1 MTDSTHA
8 GSPARPDGARPDG
21 ERLVVGVDIGTTKIC
36 AVVASQDAS
45 GRINI
50 RGVGVAESDGLNRGV
65 VVNIDKTVEAVKKAI
80 SEAERAAGVST
91 RSVIVGI
98 AGDHIQ
104 SFQSRGVITVSG
116 GEIDRDDV
124 RRLLEDTRHVAM
136 PADREILHV
145 LPQEFIVDGQ
155 DGVADPI
162 GMSGVRL
169 EANVHIITGLVSAA
183 KNVYRCIEK
192 AGYRVD
198 DIVLEPLASS
208 HAVLHDDEKEVG
220 VVLVDIGGGTTD
232 IAIFED
238 KTIRHTAVV
247 AVAGNKVTDDLRK
260 GLGILH
266 DQAERLKQQ
275 FGVALVDLVGEDQE
289 ITIPG
294 IGGRPDK
301 AISQSTLAQI
311 IQPRLEEI
319 LEIVAIEVKRSG
331 YGRHLSAGV
340 VLTGGGA
347 LIPGTAELA
356 ADILGLEARVGR
368 PLGLAGGLV
377 EEVSNPKYATA
388 VGLVLHGFK
397 VGATSGASLVAVETE
412 QAAQT
417 VGRPARGAAS
427 RGEATLAEGDGS
439 TSAPPT
445 LDGPYSEEADSDTLV
460 AKITASMRRWFD
472 EL

>member
-1 MTDSTHA
+1 MRTQTH
-8 GSPARPDGARPDG
+8 SSG
-21 ERLVVGVDIGTTKIC
+21 ERVVVGVDIGTTKIC
-36 AVVASQDAS
+36 AVVASADEV
-45 GRINI
+45 GRIHV
-50 RGVGVAESDGLNRGV
+50 RGVGVAPSDGLNRGV
-65 VVNIDKTVEAVKKAI
+65 VVNIDKTVEAVQKAI
-80 SEAERAAGVST
+80 GEAERAAGIET
-91 RSVIVGI
+91 RSVVVGI

-104 SFQSRGVITVSG
+104 SFQSRGVITVTG

-124 RRLLEDTRHVAM
+124 QRLLEDTKHVAM

-183 KNVYRCIEK
+183 KNIYRCIEK
-192 AGYRVD
+192 AGYAVD

-208 HAVLHDDEKEVG
+208 LAVLHADEREVG

-266 DQAERLKQQ
+266 DQAERLKHEY
-275 FGVALVDLVGEDQE
+275 GVALVDMVTEDTE
-289 ITIPG
+289 IQIPG

-301 AISQSTLAQI
+301 AIGQSTLAQI

-319 LEIVAIEVKRSG
+319 LEIVAIEIKRSG

-347 LIPGTAELA
+347 LVPGTAELA
-356 ADILGLEARVGR
+356 AEILGLEARVGR
-368 PLGLAGGLV
+368 PLGLDGGLV
-377 EEVSNPKYATA
+377 EEVDDPKYATG
-388 VGLVLHGFK
+388 VGLVLHGLK
-397 VGATSGASLVAVETE
+397 TGADGGTSLL
-412 QAAQT
+412 AAEPGRT
-417 VGRPARGAAS
+417 PEDTFELADSAGDGYDSDPDGLVGRI
-427 RGEATLAEGDGS
+427 ATR
-439 TSAPPT
+439 
-445 LDGPYSEEADSDTLV
+445 
-460 AKITASMRRWFD
+460 MRSWFD

>member
-1 MTDSTHA
+1 MPHTEPTGD
-8 GSPARPDGARPDG
+8 RV
-21 ERLVVGVDIGTTKIC
+21 VVGVDIGTTKIC
-36 AVVASQDAS
+36 AVVASADDF
-45 GRINI
+45 GRIHV
-50 RGVGVAESDGLNRGV
+50 RGVGVAESEGLNRGV
-65 VVNIDKTVEAVKKAI
+65 VVNIDKTVDAVKRAI
-80 SEAERAAGVST
+80 SEAEHAAGIET
-91 RSVIVGI
+91 QSVVVGI

-104 SFQSRGVITVSG
+104 SFQSRGVITVAG
-116 GEIDRDDV
+116 GEIDKGDV
-124 RRLLEDTRHVAM
+124 TRLLEDTKHVAM

-192 AGYRVD
+192 AGYAVD

-266 DQAERLKQQ
+266 DQAERLKRE
-275 FGVALVDLVGEDQE
+275 FGVALVDMVEEDRE
-289 ITIPG
+289 IQIPG

-301 AISQSTLAQI
+301 SIGQSTLAQI

-319 LEIVAIEVKRSG
+319 LEFVAIEIKRSG

-347 LIPGTAELA
+347 LVPGTADLA
-356 ADILGLEARVGR
+356 AEILGLEARVGR

-377 EEVSNPKYATA
+377 EEVDDPKYATG
-388 VGLVLHGFK
+388 VGLVLHGLRT
-397 VGATSGASLVAVETE
+397 GAGRGASLVAPETDTEAVEAE
-412 QAAQT
+412 PVREPVES
-417 VGRPARGAAS
+417 VGDGYDSDPDGLVNKIAS
-427 RGEATLAEGDGS
+427 R
-439 TSAPPT
+439 
-445 LDGPYSEEADSDTLV
+445 
-460 AKITASMRRWFD
+460 MRSWFD

>member
-1 MTDSTHA
+1 MNES
-8 GSPARPDGARPDG
+8 
-21 ERLVVGVDIGTTKIC
+21 ERIVVGVDIGTTKIC
-36 AVVASQDAS
+36 AVVASADEHE
-45 GRINI
+45 RINI
-50 RGVGVAESDGLNRGV
+50 LGVGVAQSEGLNRGV
-65 VVNIDKTVEAVKKAI
+65 VVNIDKTVEAIKKAI
-80 SEAERAAGVST
+80 HEAEHAAGVET
-91 RSVIVGI
+91 QAVVVGI

-116 GEIDRDDV
+116 RDGEITTGDV

-192 AGYRVD
+192 AGYEVT

-208 HAVLHDDEKEVG
+208 HAVLHPDEKEVG
-220 VVLVDIGGGTTD
+220 VALIDIGGGTTD
-232 IAIFED
+232 IAVFED

-247 AVAGNKVTDDLRK
+247 AVAGNKVTDDIRK
-260 GLGILH
+260 GLGVLQ
-266 DQAERLKQQ
+266 DQAERLKRQ
-275 FGVALVDLVGEDQE
+275 FGSALVSHVTEDQN

-294 IGGRPDK
+294 IGGRAEK
-301 AISQSTLAQI
+301 SIGRSTLAQI
-311 IQPRLEEI
+311 IQPRMEEI
-319 LEIVAIEVKRSG
+319 LEIVGIEIKRSG

-340 VLTGGGA
+340 VLTGGGS

-356 ADILGLEARVGR
+356 AEVLGLEARIGQAH
-368 PLGLAGGLV
+368 GLAGGLV
-377 EEVSNPKYATA
+377 EEVSNPQFATA
-388 VGLVLHGFK
+388 VGLVLHGLRT
-397 VGATSGASLVAVETE
+397 GSTGASLLASEIE
-412 QAAQT
+412 NSAA
-417 VGRPARGAAS
+417 GG
-427 RGEATLAEGDGS
+427 GDGFAGS
-439 TSAPPT
+439 P
-445 LDGPYSEEADSDTLV
+445 DNLV
-460 AKITASMRRWFD
+460 HKITGRMRSWFD

>member
-1 MTDSTHA
+1 MQHHSQP
-8 GSPARPDGARPDG
+8 SG
-21 ERLVVGVDIGTTKIC
+21 ERVVVGVDIGTTKIC
-36 AVVASQDAS
+36 AVVASTDAV
-45 GRINI
+45 GRVHV
-50 RGVGVAESDGLNRGV
+50 RGVGVASSDGLNRGV
-65 VVNIDKTVEAVKKAI
+65 VVNIDRTVEAVQKAI
-80 SEAERAAGVST
+80 SEAERAAGIDT
-91 RSVIVGI
+91 QSVVVGI

-104 SFQSRGVITVSG
+104 SFQSRGVITVTG

-124 RRLLEDTRHVAM
+124 QRLLEDTKHVAM

-192 AGYRVD
+192 AGYAVD

-208 HAVLHDDEKEVG
+208 HAVLHEDEREVG

-266 DQAERLKQQ
+266 DQAERLKHEY
-275 FGVALVDLVGEDQE
+275 GVALVDLVTEDKE

-301 AISQSTLAQI
+301 AIGQSTLAQI

-319 LEIVAIEVKRSG
+319 LEIVAIEIKRSG

-356 ADILGLEARVGR
+356 SEILGLEARVGR
-368 PLGLAGGLV
+368 PLGLDGGLV
-377 EEVSNPKYATA
+377 EEVDDPKYATG
-388 VGLVLHGFK
+388 VGLVLHGLRT
-397 VGATSGASLVAVETE
+397 GANGGTSLLAAAPERAPEDTFELSET
-412 QAAQT
+412 T
-417 VGRPARGAAS
+417 GGDGYDSDPDGLVGRIAS
-427 RGEATLAEGDGS
+427 R
-439 TSAPPT
+439 
-445 LDGPYSEEADSDTLV
+445 
-460 AKITASMRRWFD
+460 MRSWFD